1 MGASQSSSLLYD
13 SNHWPSN
20 VPALTSGSFASLN
33 TVDPNNPFTFQF
45 NNFTGD
51 GFNPFPNG
59 ARNPSM
65 SVLIR
70 TSNGTNIY
78 NSGALD
84 PSTTSFTLPGGIL
97 DSGADYLVA
106 LAFANI
112 RHAPVGSAEG
122 YFLGFQRATYAAF
135 TTIAGPSPPVTLSN
149 IEGGTPTNPVPL
161 PVVGRI
167 GQLTGTIGDAG
178 ATDYFQFFW
187 SGGQFQ
193 ASASLIGA
201 DPKSSFQFQ
210 LYDSKFL
217 LLQDFQLDASNGFA
231 WTMGQYLP
239 RGLFTVGLL
248 ANQFIDPEFT
258 ITFHTPVQGVG
269 AVPEPST
276 WAMLILGFA
285 GVGASL
291 RAQRRQSSKVPA

>member
-1 MGASQSSSLLYD
+1 MRKTILATTLIATLLGTPARAAIAYTGLNIAETYLQTSTGISHLESFIGFALNTQAPNDFTSAVVQRPDGSSLALNYSPFLVGDGTYRAGSRPEVYGDTAALNAANPFGQYTFTATNSAMGASQSSSLLYD

-84 PSTTSFTLPGGIL
+84 PSTTSFTLPGGML

-167 GQLTGTIGDAG
+167 GQLTG
-178 ATDYFQFFW
+178 
-187 SGGQFQ
+187 
-193 ASASLIGA
+193 
-201 DPKSSFQFQ
+201 
-210 LYDSKFL
+210 
-217 LLQDFQLDASNGFA
+217 
-231 WTMGQYLP
+231 
-239 RGLFTVGLL
+239 
-248 ANQFIDPEFT
+248 
-258 ITFHTPVQGVG
+258 
-269 AVPEPST
+269 
-276 WAMLILGFA
+276 
-285 GVGASL
+285 
-291 RAQRRQSSKVPA
+291 